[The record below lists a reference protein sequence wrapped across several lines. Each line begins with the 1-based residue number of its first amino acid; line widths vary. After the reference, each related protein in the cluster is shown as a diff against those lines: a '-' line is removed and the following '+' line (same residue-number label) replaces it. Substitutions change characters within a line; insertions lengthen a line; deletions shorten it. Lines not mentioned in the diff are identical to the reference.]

1 MSEDQE
7 RAVRFIRL
15 RESGYENLDARQ
27 RAADPVQRDR
37 IDPSTGR
44 TWRDA
49 VGRGMY
55 DDSRIQSFRDANA
68 MHRQARQQQ
77 SRARMRARGW
87 QGAN

>member
-1 MSEDQE
+1 MSEQE
-7 RAVRFIRL
+7 RQQ
-15 RESGYENLDARQ
+15 RERRREEQIKAENLDARQ

-87 QGAN
+87 QGAT